1 LKGLSTE
8 KKENK
13 SPGKSMSWDHLYQ
26 KARPHQHDEQIRRMA
41 AEAGLTPRETKLAL
55 EFGETGF
62 STASTYIRN
71 IDRIRAQ
78 NPNWER
84 EQQVKEQERKK
95 DPALRFADDIATIIK
110 SSFVLA
116 AALDG
121 EKPGTWSY
129 AESSP
134 PDLVA
139 CRFPGCG
146 KAANPALRLCSAHHA
161 LDYTLWSQGK
171 GGV

>member
-1 LKGLSTE
+1 
-8 KKENK
+8 
-13 SPGKSMSWDHLYQ
+13 MSWDHLYQ
-26 KARPHQHDEQIRRMA
+26 KARPHQHDEQIRHMA
-41 AEAGLTPRETKLAL
+41 AEAGLTPRETDKAV

-62 STASTYIRN
+62 FVASSYIRN
-71 IDRIRAQ
+71 IDQIRLK

-84 EQQVKEQERKK
+84 EQQAKEQERKK
-95 DPALRFADDIATIIK
+95 DPALRFADDIAVIIK
-110 SSFVLA
+110 SAFVLA
-116 AALDG
+116 ATIHG
-121 EKPGTWSY
+121 EKPGTSFEAY
-129 AESSP
+129 DTPGAP
-134 PDLVA
+134 ALVA